1 MPGSIPEKLDTGT
14 PEAREVELVAGDV
27 EYQAID
33 PVEEAKLVRKLDRV
47 IMPLIAFVFFF
58 QCTFCLARSISQDED
73 ININMQ
79 TLTSRVSTLRPSL
92 VCARISN
99 SRAINSRGQFPC
111 STSVNSA
118 PSTLRRT
125 S

>member
-1 MPGSIPEKLDTGT
+1 MPGSIPEKLDAGT
-14 PEAREVELVAGDV
+14 PEALEVELVAGDV

-47 IMPLIAFVFFF
+47 IMPLMAFVFFF
-58 QCTFCLARSISQDED
+58 QCTFCPARSVSQDED
-73 ININMQ
+73 TNIDLQ

-92 VCARISN
+92 ACVRISN
-99 SRAINSRGQFPC
+99 SRAINSLGRSLC
-111 STSVNSA
+111 STLVNSA